1 MMEKMERWMDGQE
14 DARIKKGQGDNG
26 SEQASLLKTPNQHNK
41 AATQQEPE
49 DEKAVTFSY
58 FVRTLCVMNGYE
70 NQLSNKIRF
79 PQQYEFAI

>member
-1 MMEKMERWMDGQE
+1 MDGQE

-58 FVRTLCVMNGYE
+58 FVRTLFM
-70 NQLSNKIRF
+70 
-79 PQQYEFAI
+79 